1 MNADILNAFLRA
13 TANIVAR
20 EAKVSVRRSGLLL
33 DPTDQ
38 VTDEVTVYV
47 ALVGTTRGMNL
58 LGMSTNTARQI
69 AGAMIGEP
77 QGELNEM
84 GLSALAELGNLIAGG
99 ATVELERMG
108 FQTDITPPT
117 VMIGQKA
124 RLSTLALP
132 RFVIP
137 LVSPYGELNLHVA
150 VDVMR

>member
-38 VTDEVTVYV
+38 ITDEVTVYV
-47 ALVGTTRGMNL
+47 ALVGTTRGMTL
-58 LGMSTNTARQI
+58 LGMATNTARQI

-77 QGELNEM
+77 QAELNEM

-99 ATVELERMG
+99 ATVELERLG
-108 FQTDITPPT
+108 LQTDITPPT
-117 VMIGQKA
+117 IMIGQKA

-137 LVSPYGELNLHVA
+137 LNSPFGELHLHVA

>member
-13 TANIVAR
+13 TSNIVSR

-47 ALVGTTRGMNL
+47 ALVGTTRGMTL
-58 LGMSTNTARQI
+58 LGMATNTARQI
-69 AGAMIGEP
+69 AGAMIGEQQP
-77 QGELNEM
+77 ELTEL

-99 ATVELERMG
+99 ATVELEKLG
-108 FQTDITPPT
+108 LQTDITPPT
-117 VMIGQKA
+117 IMIGQKA

-137 LVSPYGELNLHVA
+137 LVSPFGELHLHVA

>member
-13 TANIVAR
+13 TANIGAR
-20 EAKVSVRRSGLLL
+20 EAQVSVRRTGLAL

-47 ALVGTTRGMNL
+47 ALVGQARGLTL
-58 LGMSTNTARQI
+58 LGMSTLTARQI

-77 QGELNEM
+77 QIELNEM

-99 ATVELERMG
+99 ATIELEKLG
-108 FQTDITPPT
+108 VQTDITPPT
-117 VMIGQKA
+117 IMIGQRA

-137 LVSPYGELNLHVA
+137 LDSPFGPLHLHVA
-150 VDVMR
+150 VDIIR